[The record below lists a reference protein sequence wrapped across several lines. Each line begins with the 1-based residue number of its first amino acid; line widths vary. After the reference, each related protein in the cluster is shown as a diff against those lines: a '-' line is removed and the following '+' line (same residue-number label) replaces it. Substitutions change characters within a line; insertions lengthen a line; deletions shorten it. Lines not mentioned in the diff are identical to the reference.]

1 MEVSKYTHMYYFRF
15 AVSHTILMKVSV
27 LQMNVGL
34 VIVMGVSIVFIGLVC
49 IVLLCKIMSAVVAIS
64 EKATPAA
71 PSTVKAQPVNTPAP
85 AAASVSPDPGPRG
98 EVVAAI
104 AAVLAEELGEDV
116 SAIRI
121 LSLKKVN

>member
-1 MEVSKYTHMYYFRF
+1 
-15 AVSHTILMKVSV
+15 
-27 LQMNVGL
+27 MNVGL
-34 VIVMGVSIVFIGLVC
+34 VIVMGISIVFVGLLC
-49 IVLLCKIMSAVVAIS
+49 IVFLCMGMSALVAMT
-64 EKATPAA
+64 EKKGSDNAN
-71 PSTVKAQPVNTPAP
+71 QAP
-85 AAASVSPDPGPRG
+85 AAVSNMAVSKTAAPDPGPRG

>member
-1 MEVSKYTHMYYFRF
+1 
-15 AVSHTILMKVSV
+15 
-27 LQMNVGL
+27 MNVGL
-34 VIVMGVSIVFIGLVC
+34 VIAMGISIVFIGLVC

-64 EKATPAA
+64 EKSNPAA
-71 PSTVKAQPVNTPAP
+71 PSAEKAKPVQAPAP
-85 AAASVSPDPGPRG
+85 AAVSPDPGPRG

>member
-1 MEVSKYTHMYYFRF
+1 
-15 AVSHTILMKVSV
+15 
-27 LQMNVGL
+27 MNVGL

-49 IVLLCKIMSAVVAIS
+49 IVLLCKIMSAVVTIS
-64 EKATPAA
+64 EKTNPVTSPAKDVK
-71 PSTVKAQPVNTPAP
+71 PSASPAP
-85 AAASVSPDPGPRG
+85 AASVSPDPGPRG

>member
-1 MEVSKYTHMYYFRF
+1 
-15 AVSHTILMKVSV
+15 
-27 LQMNVGL
+27 MNVGL
-34 VIVMGVSIVFIGLVC
+34 VILMGLSIVFIGLAC
-49 IVLLCKIMSAVVAIS
+49 IVFLCMAMSAVIAKFDKPES
-64 EKATPAA
+64 APAN
-71 PSTVKAQPVNTPAP
+71 AQGANVPAP
-85 AAASVSPDPGPRG
+85 AVSPDPGPRG

>member
-1 MEVSKYTHMYYFRF
+1 M
-15 AVSHTILMKVSV
+15 

-34 VIVMGVSIVFIGLVC
+34 VIAMGVSIVFLGLVC

-64 EKATPAA
+64 ENTNPAASNNDAKPISTPAA
-71 PSTVKAQPVNTPAP
+71 AAP
-85 AAASVSPDPGPRG
+85 VSPDPGPRG